1 MTSAKKFGAALS
13 AGADWREAVQE
24 AVFQAARG
32 LEGASCDLLILFVAD
47 LFTGL
52 NPAELAAAAQKAL
65 PSRDIVAV
73 NASGVLGGSRE
84 IEFAPAVSAFALSA
98 PDAKIK
104 TFHFSPRE
112 LASLESPAALIEALD
127 VYPTEK
133 PRFLLFA
140 DPASFDV
147 ETSLGLFN
155 AAYPGAPAVGG
166 LASGYAIGKPSWLLL
181 GSDVLTE
188 GLVGCV
194 LTGAIDFNIAVAQGC
209 RPIGKPWL
217 VTKASE
223 NLVYQLGGRPALE
236 TLKETLEEISPREQA
251 LARRALF
258 AGILMDE
265 KRRDFKAGD
274 FLVRHILGFD
284 PPNGAMA
291 LGAEPR
297 PGQTIQFLVRD
308 AKTSADD
315 LREWLDGLALKPGVR
330 YGALLSSCCGRG
342 RGLYGKPDH
351 DSALIQKTLGP
362 IPLAGFFANGEIG
375 PVLGRNYVHGY
386 TSSLVVIS

>member
-1 MTSAKKFGAALS
+1 MTRPKRFGAALS
-13 AGADWREAVQE
+13 TGADWREAVQE
-24 AVFQAARG
+24 AASVAARG

-47 LFTGL
+47 LFPGL
-52 NPAELAAAAQKAL
+52 KPVELAAAAREVI
-65 PSRDIVAV
+65 PSREIAAV
-73 NASGVLGGSRE
+73 NASGVIGGSRE
-84 IEFAPAVSAFALSA
+84 IEFSPAVSAFALSA

-104 TFHFSPRE
+104 TFYFSSRE
-112 LASLESPAALIEALD
+112 LAALESPAKLIEALD

-147 ETSLGLFN
+147 DASLALFN
-155 AAYPGAPAVGG
+155 AAYPGAPAIGG
-166 LASGYAIGKPSWLLL
+166 LASGFAIGKPSWLLL
-181 GSDVLTE
+181 GADVFAE
-188 GLVGCV
+188 GLVGCA
-194 LTGAIDFNIAVAQGC
+194 LTGDIDFNVAVAQGC
-209 RPIGKPWL
+209 RPIGKPWI

-236 TLKETLEEISPREQA
+236 TLKETLEGISPREQA
-251 LARRALF
+251 LARRSLF

-265 KRRDFKAGD
+265 RRRDFKAGD
-274 FLVRHILGFD
+274 FLVRNILGFD

-297 PGQTIQFLVRD
+297 PGQTIQFQVRD

-315 LREWLDGLALKPGVR
+315 LREWLEGLSLKPGIP
-330 YGALLSSCCGRG
+330 YGAILASCCGRG

-351 DSALIQKTLGP
+351 DSALIQKILGP